1 MTTART
7 RATRE
12 PQVTLVAPA
21 TERPSRRAASLRD
34 ERGAVGVIV
43 AVAMVALCGFAAVSI
58 DVGALYVERAQL
70 QNGADAAALAIAQ
83 DCADGSCVDT
93 TATARAFANA
103 NSGDGAAN
111 VAVPTLGANFVE
123 VTTSTRESDGTGAL
137 ALTFAPVLGIDSQ
150 AVAATAT
157 ARWGSPLTG
166 PAALGMTFA
175 PCVFQLDGAI
185 QVISMHGDSG
195 GVSCAST
202 SPSGKVLPGGFG
214 WLKDTAGDCQAR
226 VTAGTTATVSG
237 STGVSLPPGCAALLT
252 RMADEVILL
261 PVYSDL
267 GGTGTSAY
275 YQISGWAAFRLLG
288 WNFPGYTYN
297 SQSYV
302 GAHCKGTCKGIIG
315 RFVSFVS
322 LDDRFSV
329 GGPSLGTSIV
339 ELSR

>member
-1 MTTART
+1 MRRLTEMRT
-7 RATRE
+7 RTTGGGA
-12 PQVTLVAPA
+12 VA
-21 TERPSRRAASLRD
+21 RRRAPRASSLRD

-70 QNGADAAALAIAQ
+70 QNGADAAALALAQ
-83 DCADGSCVDT
+83 DCADGSCTGT
-93 TATARAFANA
+93 TATARQFANA
-103 NSGDGAAN
+103 NATDGAAN
-111 VAVPTLGANFVE
+111 VAVPTLGANSVT
-123 VTTSTRESDGTGAL
+123 VTTSTREGDGAGAL
-137 ALTFAPVLGIDSQ
+137 ALTFAPVLGIDEKT
-150 AVAATAT
+150 VAASAT

-166 PAALGMTFA
+166 PAAIGMTFA
-175 PCVFQLDGAI
+175 PCVFKLDGAI

-195 GVSCAST
+195 GVSCTST
-202 SPSGKVLPGGFG
+202 SPSGQVLPGGFG
-214 WLKDTAGDCQAR
+214 WLKDTAGSCQAQ
-226 VTAGTTATVSG
+226 VTAGGSSIVSG

-252 RMADEVILL
+252 SMADEVILL

-267 GGTGTSAY
+267 GGTGASAY
-275 YQISGWAAFRLLG
+275 YQIRGWAAFRLLG
-288 WNFPGYTYN
+288 WNFPGFTHHN
-297 SQSYV
+297 QTYV

-329 GGPSLGTSIV
+329 GGPSLGTSVV